1 MIESIVEKTH
11 KYRWI
16 LYILILVICTFAIF
30 KAVYPQYSQE
40 QQGIGYGKV
49 EDEKDEDE
57 NNQLISDFTTL
68 FTNDIY
74 NKQEGNINV
83 TKIRNEYDIVTTAYS
98 YIENKDNYNLDV
110 SIPYIN
116 INTPFAI
123 KCNEQTTKDFKQKAE
138 GIIKTNSTLNT
149 VYTVK
154 YKAYIQNNIL
164 SLVIRSELRE
174 GNQSQK
180 MSVKTYNYD
189 IVNNKE
195 VTLSDLLNLKN
206 ITEDDANSK
215 IKTEIEKIQKQNQS
229 FADLAYNIYQRDINS
244 DRYKIENTT
253 EYFLGKDGI
262 LYLVYT
268 YGDEGD
274 TNDKDIVI
282 FK

>member
-1 MIESIVEKTH
+1 MIESIVEKSH

-16 LYILILVICTFAIF
+16 LYILILIICTFAIF

-40 QQGIGYGKV
+40 QQEIGYGKV
-49 EDEKDEDE
+49 EDENEEDE
-57 NNQLISDFTTL
+57 NNQLISDFSTL
-68 FTNDIY
+68 FTNDIDR
-74 NKQEGNINV
+74 KQTESINI
-83 TKIRNEYDIVTTAYS
+83 TKIREEFDIVTTAYS
-98 YIENKDNYNLDV
+98 YMEHQENYNLDV

-116 INTPFAI
+116 INSPFVI
-123 KCNEQTTKDFKQKAE
+123 ECNEKTNKDFKQKAE
-138 GIIKTNSTLNT
+138 SIIKSNSTLNT

-180 MSVKTYNYD
+180 MIVKTYNYD

-195 VTLSDLLNLKN
+195 VTLKDLLNLKN
-206 ITEDDANSK
+206 ISEEDANTR
-215 IKTEIEKIQKQNQS
+215 IKSEIEKVQEQNQAFS
-229 FADLAYNIYQRDINS
+229 DLGYTTYQRDINS

-268 YGDEGD
+268 YGNEGD